1 MVNYKNNNQQG
12 GDTYNL
18 NTRSQIAKEQA
29 SMRRMEKKD
38 HSGRSTPPPDGG
50 KDALRKKRLR
60 KLQKSGVIKIV
71 KEDDGTYGIHY
82 RGKGGRKRCSKKRLR
97 KNMICYKGSKAQL
110 RRLRRKTRK
119 LKIKLTKCSRRRLQK
134 WKSTRKARKKRG
146 GRKACNK
153 STRKR

>member
-1 MVNYKNNNQQG
+1 MVNYENYNQQG

-18 NTRSQIAKEQA
+18 NTRSRIAQEQA
-29 SMRRMEKKD
+29 SMRHMEEKD
-38 HSGRSTPPPDGG
+38 HSGRSTPPADDG
-50 KDALRKKRLR
+50 KDALRKKLR
-60 KLQKSGVIKIV
+60 KLQKSGKIKIFI
-71 KEDDGTYGIHY
+71 KDDGTYGIHY
-82 RGKGGRKRCSKKRLR
+82 IGKGGRKRCSKKRFR
-97 KNMICYKGSKAQL
+97 KNMICYKGTKRQL
-110 RRLRRKTRK
+110 RRLRKKTRK